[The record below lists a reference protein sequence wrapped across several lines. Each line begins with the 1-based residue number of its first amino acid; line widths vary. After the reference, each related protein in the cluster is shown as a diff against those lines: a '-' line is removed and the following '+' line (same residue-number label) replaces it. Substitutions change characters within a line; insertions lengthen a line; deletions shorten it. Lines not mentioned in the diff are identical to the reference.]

1 MLVSCKDTNLGVKVE
16 GQSNISDFFET
27 MKVRFEKCLDPTL
40 SCTEKA
46 INAHSVQNATSLG
59 LIAEGNH
66 VYELRMRVKN
76 GSPECLFEKVGRNQ
90 ASTFPGFCS
99 RHDTEIFKP
108 IDTKPLSLDDAE
120 QLFLIAYRSVT
131 RELHTVMEAA
141 MRLQTTLERQIAEGL
156 VPKDKPSPAMT
167 EATAHMIKAWGVWK
181 HRLECYDRPFA
192 KSRFGDVLHSTFVI
206 EGRKPVL
213 ASSSFFS
220 VDDKAWGKRFAAVT
234 LNVIPTSTTKAAV
247 IVSYPKEQSG
257 KARRYVAPI
266 FLKNGDARLSALS
279 HMLVD
284 RAENFFVS
292 PQHVEGWTAEKRK
305 AIEEAFVGTVIRGE
319 PATSSSDL
327 MLF

>member
-1 MLVSCKDTNLGVKVE
+1 MEDGKPE
-16 GQSNISDFFET
+16 ISDFFKT
-27 MKVRFEKCLDPTL
+27 MKVRFEKCLEPSL
-40 SCTEKA
+40 SCADKA

-59 LIAEGNH
+59 LIADDNH

-76 GSPECLFEKVGRNQ
+76 GSPQCAFESVGRNQ
-90 ASTFPGFCS
+90 ASTFPGFCG

-108 IDTKPLSLDDAE
+108 IDTKPLSLVDAE

-141 MRLQTTLERQIAEGL
+141 MRLQTTLERQISAGV
-156 VPKDKPSPAMT
+156 VPKDEPSAAMM
-167 EATAHMIKAWGVWK
+167 EATAHMMKAWGVWK
-181 HRLECYDRPFA
+181 YRLEFYDQPFA
-192 KSRFGDVLHSTFVI
+192 KSRFGEVLHSTFVI

-213 ASSSFFS
+213 AASSFFS

-234 LNVIPTSTTKAAV
+234 LNVIPQSETASAV

-266 FLKNGDARLSALS
+266 FLKNGEERLSALS
-279 HMLVD
+279 HMLVN

-292 PQHVEGWTAEKRK
+292 PSHVDAWAGAKRT
-305 AIEEAFVGTVIRGE
+305 AIEEAFV
-319 PATSSSDL
+319 ATAIGGQPPKPSPDL